1 MTGLE
6 EGELFLRFDALGN
19 HALLE
24 VLAHINYG
32 AHDGRV
38 IGIGGYLADKG
49 LVNFQNINGELAKIT
64 EAGIAGAEVI
74 YGEVYAH
81 RLESLKCGTS
91 GFSISHENAFCEFQ
105 VEMVGIQ
112 AGFRKDG
119 RATYN
124 AQQIRSMEPEFWRIL
139 GDAQE

>member
-49 LVNFQNINGELAKIT
+49 LVTRLHVALRRRVGSIWRRIRTARLSTQLMKLA
-64 EAGIAGAEVI
+64 
-74 YGEVYAH
+74 
-81 RLESLKCGTS
+81 ESC
-91 GFSISHENAFCEFQ
+91 
-105 VEMVGIQ
+105 
-112 AGFRKDG
+112 
-119 RATYN
+119 
-124 AQQIRSMEPEFWRIL
+124 IRSTT
-139 GDAQE
+139 